1 MIVHTPLLQRRA
13 LDFGA
18 AEQDLLVHFQLR
30 GSALERPGGLH
41 GHRHG
46 DDRRVG
52 RHFLLFTA
60 TRFLV
65 AYAIHAHRRL
75 RPGEEVT
82 VHYGDGYEWVR
93 RRKGYEAGSAV
104 VVDRGSIA
112 ADERPAAHLGRR
124 VPRTAVAKRR

>member
-1 MIVHTPLLQRRA
+1 MTHSGHVWDKAEHAHERANMIVHTPLLPRRP

-18 AEQDLLVHFQLR
+18 AEQDLLVRLQLR

-60 TRFLV
+60 TRFIEQAISVLV
-65 AYAIHAHRRL
+65 SAM
-75 RPGEEVT
+75 GEF
-82 VHYGDGYEWVR
+82 DG
-93 RRKGYEAGSAV
+93 
-104 VVDRGSIA
+104 
-112 ADERPAAHLGRR
+112 
-124 VPRTAVAKRR
+124 